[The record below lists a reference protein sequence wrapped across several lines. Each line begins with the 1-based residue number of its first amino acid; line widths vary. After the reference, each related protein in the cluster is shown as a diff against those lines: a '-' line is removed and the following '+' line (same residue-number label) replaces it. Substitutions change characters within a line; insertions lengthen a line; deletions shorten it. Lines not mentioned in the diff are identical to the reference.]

1 MGRISLLFITIFIS
15 LSLLSCE
22 SLVEKEI
29 SSNTNGELT
38 FPTSKPSPPVSEIKQ
53 AQQQNQ
59 TQNEPEQVETVNT
72 SSGEKEDEKEN
83 EASYLQIIN
92 VNIDK
97 GDDLA
102 TQASI
107 QGEVINNYN
116 KKIEISGYK
125 IVITFYDDAKRVV
138 ASGTGTAILS
148 TLEPKE
154 KSPFKF
160 TIDKVDNMK
169 THSIKLGK

>member
-59 TQNEPEQVETVNT
+59 TQNEPEQVETVN
-72 SSGEKEDEKEN
+72 

-97 GDDLA
+97 GDDLT

>member
-59 TQNEPEQVETVNT
+59 TQNEPEQVETV
-72 SSGEKEDEKEN
+72 N